1 MKDTSR
7 FELDPL
13 IEHTKN
19 YRKKSRSGLQKKME
33 WNMGAH
39 EHDNLE
45 ENFERCVPDE
55 TFMKKKIT
63 FILKNVAE
71 MSCRN

>member
-1 MKDTSR
+1 
-7 FELDPL
+7 
-13 IEHTKN
+13 
-19 YRKKSRSGLQKKME
+19 
-33 WNMGAH
+33 MGAH